1 MQVVTRVGLDIAPPI
16 HLQPNFASVS
26 QLTDSLCDRDDYL
39 SRGISPQ
46 QEAFMRTVT
55 IVTVALFLATG
66 LFFKSNTVANTEAIQ
81 SPTQSAMSIYDL
93 HVGYPNMKSLPA
105 QEAPLP

>member
-1 MQVVTRVGLDIAPPI
+1 
-16 HLQPNFASVS
+16 
-26 QLTDSLCDRDDYL
+26 
-39 SRGISPQ
+39 
-46 QEAFMRTVT
+46 MRTVT
-55 IVTVALFLATG
+55 IVTVATLFLAAG

-105 QEAPLP
+105 REAPLP